1 MTALDRIPVRI
12 SDVELNR
19 RWSAVRTAMGKHGV
33 DALVMQNTND
43 WLGGYVK
50 WFTDIPANNGYP
62 RSIIFHADGP
72 MTVIEMGPAGH
83 RKKMGGDD
91 PIHRGIDEMVFSPS
105 FSSIAYTEG
114 DDARL
119 VAEELKHR
127 SYRRIGWI
135 GGGFLP
141 HAFRQSIEAALGTS
155 ATFVEAA
162 DLVDPIKAIKSAEEQ
177 TLIRKAAALQDAVFE
192 KVLGAIKPGM
202 RDVDVTALAWR
213 EGQVLGSEQGVF
225 LGFSSPMGRFAGFAG
240 RHLQGRTLQP
250 GDHLP
255 LLIEINGPGG
265 FYTEIART
273 IVLGLASQE
282 LLDGFA
288 VVKAAQDAALKRMK
302 PGTLCRD
309 IAAAHDAY
317 MNERG
322 LPAELRVYSHGQGY
336 DMVERP
342 LIRADESMAI
352 AEGMCFSVHPGYDT
366 PTMFAMICDNYLIGP
381 NGPGECLHR
390 TEKKIFEV

>member
-1 MTALDRIPVRI
+1 MTAVDRIPVRI
-12 SDVELNR
+12 SDAELNR
-19 RWSAVRTAMGKHGV
+19 RWTAVRATMKDQGIE
-33 DALVMQNTND
+33 ALVLQNTND
-43 WLGGYVK
+43 WLGGSVK

-62 RSIIFHADGP
+62 RSLIFHADGP
-72 MTVIEMGPAGH
+72 MTVVEMGPAGH
-83 RKKMGGDD
+83 KKMMGGTD
-91 PIHRGIDEMVFSPS
+91 PVHRGVGEMVFSPS
-105 FSSIAYTEG
+105 FTSIAYTKG

-119 VAEELKHR
+119 VAGELKR
-127 SYRRIGWI
+127 RGYRKIGWI

-141 HAFRQSIEAALGTS
+141 HAFRQSIETALGG
-155 ATFVEAA
+155 AAFVEAD
-162 DLVDPIKAIKSAEEQ
+162 DLVDPIKAVKSPEEQ
-177 TLIRKAAALQDAVFE
+177 ALIRQAAALQDAVFG
-192 KVLGAIKPGM
+192 KVLAAIKPGM

-213 EGQVLGSEQGVF
+213 EGQILGSEQGIF
-225 LGFSSPMGRFAGFAG
+225 LGFSAPVGRFAGFAG
-240 RHLQGRTLQP
+240 RHLQGRTLEK

-255 LLIEINGPGG
+255 LLIEVNGPGG

-273 IVLGLASQE
+273 IVLGRASNE

-288 VVKAAQDAALKRMK
+288 VVKAAQEAALKRMK

-309 IAAAHDAY
+309 VAAGHDAY
-317 MNERG
+317 MVERG

-342 LIRADESMAI
+342 LIRADETMAI

-366 PTMFAMICDNYLIGP
+366 PTMFAVICDNYLIGP
-381 NGPGECLHR
+381 AGPGDCLHK